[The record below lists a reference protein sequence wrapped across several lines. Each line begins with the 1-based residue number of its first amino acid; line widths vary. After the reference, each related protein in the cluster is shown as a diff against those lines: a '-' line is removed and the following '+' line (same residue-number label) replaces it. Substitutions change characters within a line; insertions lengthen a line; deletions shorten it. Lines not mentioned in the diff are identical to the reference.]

1 MSWSRR
7 NFLAASTA
15 TVALNQWGNT
25 PDNTWNSGDLVHLIP
40 AANHEQ
46 FAIKCSFYRPKA
58 NLQLL
63 IDGRPVPGRQTDTE
77 GRYFSFFV

>member
-63 IDGRPVPGRQTDTE
+63 IDGRPVPGRQTDT
-77 GRYFSFFV
+77 